1 MQKINQN
8 ELTQKLTTD
17 KCEITAVEIIRSHEN
32 PELCSVIINDKLFS
46 IPYIMDY
53 NFELIQTIKNNTSE
67 EVLLIMFTDDELPKA
82 WADAYAKAGILEKY
96 PQDRRLQ
103 FHAFNDM
110 NEQFCIDRNL
120 LWNIT
125 DEFKGTP
132 HELTEENG
140 SWMWHITKWYK
151 AHLI

>member
-1 MQKINQN
+1 MIKN
-8 ELTQKLTTD
+8 EKNNTTQLLNTERK
-17 KCEITAVEIIRSHEN
+17 ITAVEIIRSHEN
-32 PELCSVIINDKLFS
+32 PEICSVIINDTLFS
-46 IPYIMDY
+46 MPYIMDY
-53 NFELIQTIKNNTSE
+53 NFELIQTIKNNISE

-82 WADAYAKAGILEKY
+82 WADAYNAAGI
-96 PQDRRLQ
+96 PNTDHDRRVK
-103 FHAFNDM
+103 FHAYDDM

-125 DEFKGTP
+125 DEFKGTE

-140 SWMWHITKWYK
+140 SWMWHITRWYK